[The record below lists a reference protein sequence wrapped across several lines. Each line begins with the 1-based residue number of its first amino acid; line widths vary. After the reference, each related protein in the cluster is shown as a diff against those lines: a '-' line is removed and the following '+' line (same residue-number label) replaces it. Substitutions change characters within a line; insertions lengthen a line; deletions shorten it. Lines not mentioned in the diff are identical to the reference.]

1 MDPMVDEGYG
11 PFSSTQDHAQADWR
25 TLTDISLLNSAR
37 PLPGR
42 GRGP

>member
-25 TLTDISLLNSAR
+25 TLTDGTTSAR
-37 PLPGR
+37 AR
-42 GRGP
+42 